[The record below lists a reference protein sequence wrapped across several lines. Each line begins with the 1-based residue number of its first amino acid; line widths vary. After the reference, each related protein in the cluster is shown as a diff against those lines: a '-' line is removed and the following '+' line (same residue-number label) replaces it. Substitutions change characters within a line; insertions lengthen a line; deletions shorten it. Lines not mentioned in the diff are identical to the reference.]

1 MQPKTFSLGTVAR
14 DGNLGGYSCAMLYL
28 RALVLWSALIPLA
41 IANGLLRD
49 WLLVRWLGASA
60 ARAVSGVLLCGL
72 IGAWTWQTIP
82 WLAPRDGRA
91 CAVVGLGWLA
101 LTVGFEFG
109 FGRLVAHRTWD
120 ELLRPYRFAG
130 GDLWPVVLVVV
141 TLAPWLAARARG
153 LL

>member
-72 IGAWTWQTIP
+72 IGAWTWLTIP
-82 WLAPRDGRA
+82 WLAPRDGRT
-91 CAVVGLGWLA
+91 CTVVGLGWLA
-101 LTVGFEFG
+101 LTIGFEFG